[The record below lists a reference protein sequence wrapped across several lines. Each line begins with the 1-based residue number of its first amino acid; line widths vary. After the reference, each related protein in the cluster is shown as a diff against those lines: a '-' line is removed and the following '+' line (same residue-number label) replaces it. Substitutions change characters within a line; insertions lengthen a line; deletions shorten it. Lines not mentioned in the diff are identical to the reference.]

1 MLGSPE
7 PQFGPSRRWSPP
19 SKARHTHSPQNT
31 WGQKT
36 GLTWFFYMLFKWI
49 SCRWGIYDAWSW
61 EWNTH
66 QAPAE
71 EARVVIKFHIY
82 FLAVDDQSR
91 LSLAFPEELDS
102 DAQMLKYSD
111 AQMLRQI
118 EPGFPTDRPQ
128 SLFYFVPPKS
138 HSQADWAWLEQIEQ
152 IKLGFPRRI
161 RLGFYLKGCCP
172 TGWSGLQ
179 QLKKQLIIA
188 LFERI
193 FKWWSM
199 VGFVLGGYFWVIW
212 GKDHLMVLALKG
224 KEILG

>member
-1 MLGSPE
+1 MGDLWCLELRVKYTSGTCRGSQGCYQVPHLLFSCGCSEQIE
-7 PQFGPSRRWSPP
+7 PGFSRR
-19 SKARHTHSPQNT
+19 
-31 WGQKT
+31 
-36 GLTWFFYMLFKWI
+36 I
-49 SCRWGIYDAWSW
+49 
-61 EWNTH
+61 
-66 QAPAE
+66 
-71 EARVVIKFHIY
+71 
-82 FLAVDDQSR
+82 R
-91 LSLAFPEELDS
+91 LRCS
-102 DAQMLKYSD
+102 DAQMLRYSD

-138 HSQADWAWLEQIEQ
+138 LSQADWAWLEQIEQ

-188 LFERI
+188 LFERT

>member
-91 LSLAFPEELDS
+91 LSLAFPEELGS
-102 DAQMLKYSD
+102 DAQILRCSD
-111 AQMLRQI
+111 AQ
-118 EPGFPTDRPQ
+118 TDWAWVSHRPPSVPFLFRTSEVSQ
-128 SLFYFVPPKS
+128 PSRLSLAW
-138 HSQADWAWLEQIEQ
+138 ADWA
-152 IKLGFPRRI
+152 
-161 RLGFYLKGCCP
+161 
-172 TGWSGLQ
+172 
-179 QLKKQLIIA
+179 
-188 LFERI
+188 
-193 FKWWSM
+193 
-199 VGFVLGGYFWVIW
+199 
-212 GKDHLMVLALKG
+212 D
-224 KEILG
+224 